1 MIIDLFN
8 FWREVIVFRI
18 LKIHYLV
25 LTRIIGFLIPN
36 CLMWL
41 DPYQF
46 LKTMDMHYISFS
58 VAICGPW
65 KRHNLFFTN
74 TARCTDNFLNI
85 FCAYPVLKKKEALK
99 CVVLAKVQRWKW
111 IWISSV
117 PKSKKDFLFQN
128 QTFFPEI
135 DGHEPACRRQG
146 RSHQTKHIIEM
157 NFYSRKA
164 IERIDQH
171 YFRSLC
177 REFIWFPFESPVL
190 LNEKCVVLYQNV

>member
-1 MIIDLFN
+1 MQFRPIDIFRMIIDVFN

-65 KRHNLFFTN
+65 KRHNLFLTN
-74 TARCTDNFLNI
+74 TLRCTDNFSEHFLRLSSLEKKGSAEIYGLSKSSEMKVDMNI
-85 FCAYPVLKKKEALK
+85 KCTKE
-99 CVVLAKVQRWKW
+99 
-111 IWISSV
+111 
-117 PKSKKDFLFQN
+117 
-128 QTFFPEI
+128 
-135 DGHEPACRRQG
+135 
-146 RSHQTKHIIEM
+146 
-157 NFYSRKA
+157 
-164 IERIDQH
+164 
-171 YFRSLC
+171 
-177 REFIWFPFESPVL
+177 
-190 LNEKCVVLYQNV
+190 

>member
-1 MIIDLFN
+1 MFN

-65 KRHNLFFTN
+65 KRHNLFLTN
-74 TARCTDNFLNI
+74 TLRCTDNFSEHFLR
-85 FCAYPVLKKKEALK
+85 LSSLEKKEALK
-99 CVVLAKVQRWKW
+99 YMVLAKVQRWKW
-111 IWISSV
+111 IWISNV

-128 QTFFPEI
+128 QTFF
-135 DGHEPACRRQG
+135 
-146 RSHQTKHIIEM
+146 
-157 NFYSRKA
+157 SRDRWPWTSLWQAGTFAPNKA
-164 IERIDQH
+164 YYKNGFLPQKDDRAH
-171 YFRSLC
+171 WSA
-177 REFIWFPFESPVL
+177 L
-190 LNEKCVVLYQNV
+190 L

>member
-25 LTRIIGFLIPN
+25 LTRIIGSLIPN

-46 LKTMDMHYISFS
+46 LKTMDMHYLSFS

-65 KRHNLFFTN
+65 KRHNLFFPN
-74 TARCTDNFLNI
+74 TSRCTDNFLNI
-85 FCAYPVLKKKEALK
+85 FCAYPVLEKKEALK
-99 CVVLAKVQRWKW
+99 YMVLGKVQRWKW

-117 PKSKKDFLFQN
+117 LRSKKDFLFQN
-128 QTFFPEI
+128 QTFFSR
-135 DGHEPACRRQG
+135 DRRPWTSLSQEG
-146 RSHQTKHIIEM
+146 ALAP
-157 NFYSRKA
+157 NKA
-164 IERIDQH
+164 NYKNRFLPQKGD
-171 YFRSLC
+171 RAPWSA
-177 REFIWFPFESPVL
+177 L
-190 LNEKCVVLYQNV
+190 L

>member
-1 MIIDLFN
+1 MSQFVDHESDIIFSL
-8 FWREVIVFRI
+8 
-18 LKIHYLV
+18 
-25 LTRIIGFLIPN
+25 LTQQ
-36 CLMWL
+36 
-41 DPYQF
+41 D
-46 LKTMDMHYISFS
+46 
-58 VAICGPW
+58 
-65 KRHNLFFTN
+65 
-74 TARCTDNFLNI
+74 ARTIFLNI
-85 FCAYPVLKKKEALK
+85 FCAYPVLKKKKEALK
-99 CVVLAKVQRWKW
+99 YMVLAKVQRWKW

-157 NFYSRKA
+157 DFYSRKA

-190 LNEKCVVLYQNV
+190 LNEKCVVLYQNVEIFHILKGLI